1 MTSHRP
7 EKLRKQYTN
16 TDYPTVVLR
25 FEDGHEI
32 RIRKGSGKA
41 FDIFP
46 GEQVRV
52 LALYDPTSA
61 EGRELVETRRAEAF
75 EDAGDA

>member
-1 MTSHRP
+1 MRHSRP

-32 RIRKGSGKA
+32 RVRKGSGKA
-41 FDIFP
+41 FDCFP

-52 LALYDPTSA
+52 LALYDPTSD
-61 EGRELVETRRAEAF
+61 EGRELVETRRADDF
-75 EDAGDA
+75 EDAADA